1 MLRFYLIEEYRRHA
15 SIAKKYSLL
24 VFPIYIAFFVAIGA
38 SFIDDVFAIF
48 PYRRFILITMLSTFI
63 YGLGVSSFE
72 FLGRGQEKAS
82 LSSVCAHLPL
92 SYRKNYLYIFLR
104 DIIYYTILFLL
115 PTYIGLLVSTPFSKI
130 GIERI
135 TTFTISILL
144 SMLLGYSAGYLT
156 FAIWHRNRKVYY
168 GTMGFILAYLI
179 LAMLQIIPFPPAMFQ
194 ITKQVYGLFV
204 SLITF
209 LALSIMAYVL
219 TPTEIKDTKRTRTL
233 ALQRYHRV
241 FKNIIVAKEMEDVI
255 RGGIV
260 VKSLFTYFF
269 PMLLLLIFVRIINM
283 SMGREVYNPMSMSV
297 MLSIFSAVI
306 YSWLTIL
313 EDFEYYAI
321 LPIKPSDIVKTHI
334 KVYLLL
340 ITLISIPIIIA
351 FNINSM
357 DLLPWS
363 LGLFYLNSL
372 YLLSITAYIAGPKI
386 TSLLFNPGIVIRFSI
401 YSIVP
406 GMILVIATFEKTL
419 YSTVAVLITAG
430 VMMAITIVN
439 FKRIEKKWIY
449 F

>member
-15 SIAKKYSLL
+15 SIAKKYSLMI
-24 VFPIYIAFFVAIGA
+24 FPLYIAFFVAIGA
-38 SFIDDVFAIF
+38 SFIGDVFAIF

-82 LSSVCAHLPL
+82 LSSVSMHLPI
-92 SYRKNYLYIFLR
+92 SPRKNYLYIFLR
-104 DIIYYTILFLL
+104 DIIYYTVLFLL
-115 PTYIGLLVSTPFSKI
+115 PAYFGLLISTPFSKL
-130 GIERI
+130 GIVQI
-135 TTFTISILL
+135 TIFTTSILL
-144 SMLLGYSAGYLT
+144 SMLLGYSAGYLS
-156 FAIWHRNRKVYY
+156 FAVWHRSREIYYFMMALILVY
-168 GTMGFILAYLI
+168 IL

-194 ITKQVYGLFV
+194 IKKQVSALFA
-204 SLITF
+204 SLILF
-209 LALSIMAYVL
+209 LLLSILAYAF
-219 TPTEIKDTKRTRTL
+219 TPAEIKDARRRKTL
-233 ALQRYHRV
+233 ALQKYHRV
-241 FKNIIVAKEMEDVI
+241 FKNILVAKEMEDVI

-313 EDFEYYAI
+313 EDFEYYSV
-321 LPIKPSDIVKTHI
+321 LPIKSSVVVKTHI
-334 KVYLLL
+334 KVYLFL
-340 ITLISIPIIIA
+340 ITLISLPIIIA
-351 FNINSM
+351 FNIKSIS
-357 DLLPWS
+357 LLPWS

-386 TSLLFNPGIVIRFSI
+386 TSLLFNPGIVIRFSA

-419 YSTVAVLITAG
+419 YSTIVVLITAAI
-430 VMMAITIVN
+430 MITITIIN
-439 FKRIEKKWIY
+439 FKRIEKRWVY